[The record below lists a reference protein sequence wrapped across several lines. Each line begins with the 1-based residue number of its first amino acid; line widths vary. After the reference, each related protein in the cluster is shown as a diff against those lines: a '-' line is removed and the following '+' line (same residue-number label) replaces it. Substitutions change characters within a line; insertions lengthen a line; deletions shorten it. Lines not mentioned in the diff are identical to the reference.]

1 MASDL
6 EQVEVNKCIN
16 ELRYNAVVYII
27 VLMDYTDGERRSS
40 YLILRL

>member
-6 EQVEVNKCIN
+6 EQVKVNKCIN
-16 ELRYNAVVYII
+16 ELRYSAVVYVI
-27 VLMDYTDGERRSS
+27 VLMDYTDGERRS